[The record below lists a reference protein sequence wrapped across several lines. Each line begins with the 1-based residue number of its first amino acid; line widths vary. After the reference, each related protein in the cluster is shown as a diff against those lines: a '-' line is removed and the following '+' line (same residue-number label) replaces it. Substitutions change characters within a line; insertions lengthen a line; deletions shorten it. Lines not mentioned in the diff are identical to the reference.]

1 MQGKM
6 LHRLSILSFLAFLIV
21 LIFPFPTYA
30 AGFPIVG
37 TLHSGRSPE
46 AMAVDTQTHLL
57 YIAHEDPGLIV
68 AFDPLKGLVRWR
80 VTLGDVATDVQVDS
94 ATHRVFVA
102 ADGYKNNEA
111 DLFILDGATGKIL
124 ATLRTGLGD
133 DGIALDTQRH
143 VVYVSC
149 SDNGIVYAFT
159 VQTGWQNGSISTTE
173 SQYHIG
179 SHPQGLGVNTRLGR
193 LYVADIATHVLS
205 ILDESTMHTLST
217 VQLGRTPLHPL
228 RVDEATSRVYI
239 VCAGEQELDVLDS
252 NKNTI
257 GARIPVSPYPEGIA
271 FNTATGRI
279 YVADEG
285 DDEGGHIHD
294 IGTTITVIDSKTF
307 DVLGTLSVG
316 KSPDG
321 VEADPA
327 LHLVY
332 VALEDSNAVV
342 EVSDSVNLPLQTN
355 TKLAQVIAARN
366 AVTLL
371 QQATILTL
379 IVMLLTVVWATLH
392 ALSPRWRAQENPQ
405 TPQGDAS
412 SRSKVHSLPR

>member
-1 MQGKM
+1 MQGVM
-6 LHRLSILSFLAFLIV
+6 IHRLLILSLLIL
-21 LIFPFPTYA
+21 LIALLFPLSTYA

-37 TLHSGRSPE
+37 SLHSGKSPE

-57 YIAHEDPGLIV
+57 YIAHEGPGLVV

-80 VTLGDVATDVQVDS
+80 VTLGDVATDIEVDS

-102 ADGYKNNEA
+102 TDGYKSNEA

-124 ATLRTGLGD
+124 AMLRTGLGD
-133 DGIALDTQRH
+133 NGIALDTQRH
-143 VVYVSC
+143 IIYVSC
-149 SDNGIVYAFT
+149 SDNGIVYMFT
-159 VQTGWQNGSISTTE
+159 VQTGWQSGPISTTTM
-173 SQYHIG
+173 QLHIG
-179 SHPQGLGVNTRLGR
+179 SHPQGIGVNARLGR
-193 LYVADIATHVLS
+193 LYVADIAAHVLS
-205 ILDESTMHTLST
+205 IVDESTMHTLST

-228 RVDEATSRVYI
+228 RVDEANSRVYI
-239 VCAGEQELDVLDS
+239 VCAGGQEVDVLDS

-257 GARIPVSPYPEGIA
+257 QARIPVSPYPEGIA

-294 IGTTITVIDSKTF
+294 SGTTITVIDGKTL
-307 DVLGTLSVG
+307 DVLGTLPVG
-316 KSPDG
+316 KAPDG

-342 EVSDSVNLPLQTN
+342 EVSDSIDLPLQAN

-379 IVMLLTVVWATLH
+379 IVMLLTVVWTTLGV
-392 ALSPRWRAQENPQ
+392 LSPRWRVQESPQ
-405 TPQGDAS
+405 TLQGDAS
-412 SRSKVHSLPR
+412 SRSEAHTLPR